1 MIVNNHR
8 KHSSFAL
15 RHFLAGSCYTP
26 DAAYCL
32 LYAQGE
38 QIEMDVA
45 SGEASL
51 LEQRA
56 NELEWQEKINSA
68 TSESERLRA
77 QAELIKQ
84 QAMRKNFEL
93 NLEGAKREL
102 QEINALLAELKPMC
116 KHWDADILKM
126 EQAMQR
132 DEWAE
137 ELKARAENMLLANA
151 IGIGYDHIATMRQHP
166 DFSTKILPHIRK
178 VGAQLMLANQTQ
190 DFKQVETVLTSTFLL
205 PHEAADRNSDA

>member
-15 RHFLAGSCYTP
+15 RHFIAGSCYTP
-26 DAAYCL
+26 DAAFCL

-38 QIEMDVA
+38 QVELDVA
-45 SGEASL
+45 AGEASL
-51 LEQRA
+51 LEQKA
-56 NELEWQEKINSA
+56 SELELQEKVASA
-68 TSESERLRA
+68 ASEADRLRA
-77 QAELIKQ
+77 QAELIKLK
-84 QAMRKNFEL
+84 AARKNFEL

-102 QEINALLAELKPMC
+102 QEINALLEELKPMC

-126 EQAMQR
+126 EQAMQQ

-137 ELKARAENMLLANA
+137 ELKARAENMLIANA

-166 DFSTKILPHIRK
+166 DFSAKILPHIRK
-178 VGAQLMLANQTQ
+178 VGTQLALAQQTQ
-190 DFKQVETVLTSTFLL
+190 DFKQVESVLTQTLL
-205 PHEAADRNSDA
+205 LGR

>member
-1 MIVNNHR
+1 MIINNHR

-45 SGEASL
+45 SGEASI
-51 LEQRA
+51 LEQQA
-56 NELEWQEKINSA
+56 NELEWQEKIAHSA
-68 TSESERLRA
+68 SEPERLRA
-77 QAELIKQ
+77 LAEITRQ

-93 NLEGAKREL
+93 NIEGAKREL
-102 QEINALLAELKPMC
+102 QEINAMLEELRPMC

-126 EQAMQR
+126 EQDMQR

-137 ELKARAENMLLANA
+137 ELKARAENMLLSNA

-166 DFSTKILPHIRK
+166 DFSNKILPHIRK
-178 VGAQLMLANQTQ
+178 VGAQLTLANQTQ
-190 DFKQVETVLTSTFLL
+190 DFKQVETVLTTTFLL
-205 PHEAADRNSDA
+205 PHEITDRNADA